1 MRGLV
6 MLFVTLAL
14 SQKLIA
20 SEFPDGIPESNIPK
34 MRTGFSLQHSNSD
47 IFNAACRNIVIARFS
62 ENLRNASPED
72 TAKILNNIQ
81 TLIPVSDF
89 ATANEESIESL
100 FSRVQHTAI
109 QAIKPKLLP
118 TLRDAVPEELILSS
132 GFVVHEQSPL
142 EMAGC
147 YIRLGKNLR
156 DFGLN
161 NLAAS
166 SFLKS
171 GTLFAIAALQN
182 TSESRVDFL
191 LSAAQCYYWSY
202 CNEES
207 SPRTEF
213 FKSLASQYF
222 ENATAAAQ
230 LLPEAKKITWIY
242 SIERENAKFL
252 NRLG

>member
-6 MLFVTLAL
+6 ILFVTLAL

-20 SEFPDGIPESNIPK
+20 SEFPDGIPGSNIPK
-34 MRTGFSLQHSNSD
+34 MCTGFSLQHSNTD
-47 IFNAACRNIVIARFS
+47 IFNAACRSIVIARFS
-62 ENLRNASPED
+62 ENLRSAGPED
-72 TAKILNNIQ
+72 AAKILNNIQ
-81 TLIPVSDF
+81 TLIPLSDF
-89 ATANEESIESL
+89 ATTNEESIESL

-109 QAIKPKLLP
+109 QEIKPKLLP

-202 CNEES
+202 CNEEN

-213 FKSLASQYF
+213 FKSLAAQYF
-222 ENATAAAQ
+222 ENATTTAQ
-230 LLPEAKKITWIY
+230 LLPEAQKITWI
-242 SIERENAKFL
+242 SAIERENAKL
-252 NRLG
+252 LTRLG